1 MAESFLIRHEVEKR
15 TVLAQSTVYAQIE
28 DGTFPEPDKILDRA
42 VGQMVAEVVEWQRQR
57 ITEARK

>member
-15 TVLAQSTVYAQIE
+15 TVLEQSTVYAQIE
-28 DGTFPEPDKILDRA
+28 DGTFPEPDKIWDRA
-42 VGQMVAEVVEWQRQR
+42 VGWMVAEVVEWQRQR

>member
-15 TVLAQSTVYAQIE
+15 TVLAKSTLYAQIE
-28 DGTFPEPDKILDRA
+28 DGTFPEPDKIEDRA
-42 VGQMVAEVVEWQRQR
+42 VSWMVAEVVEWQRKR